1 MCNKPLDNC
10 NHGKD
15 CFMFAF
21 YYHGANGLR
30 NKYFLGKA
38 IEPYIVDN
46 WDGTREGLKANRKNY
61 GKLIQLNGWK
71 IPDDYPIK
79 F

>member
-1 MCNKPLDNC
+1 
-10 NHGKD
+10 
-15 CFMFAF
+15 MFAF